1 MSTTSR
7 KASFNLTN
15 TTTISIFDQIPNA
28 VDFEGGR
35 VSTPA
40 ALNFIHRFLPGT
52 SSRTLLLLHGTGG
65 NEADL
70 IQFGRALDSQA
81 KLLSPRGKVSED
93 GMPRFFQRLAEGVFD
108 EEDLIRRTHE
118 LADFI
123 EQAAVRYGFD
133 PQKAVAVGYSNGANI
148 AGALLL
154 LRPGAIRGAALL
166 RPMVPLIP
174 KELPKL
180 KDAPV
185 LVAAGNQD
193 PIVPAENTRQLADLL
208 RRAGADVTVYFEDA
222 GHGLTDRTV
231 EAITRWLSNKAK

>member
-1 MSTTSR
+1 LIRFQSG
-7 KASFNLTN
+7 
-15 TTTISIFDQIPNA
+15 TIDNA
-28 VDFEGGR
+28 VDFEGGS
-35 VSTPA
+35 VSMPA
-40 ALNFIHRFLPGT
+40 DFIHRFLPGT

-70 IQFGRALDSQA
+70 IQFGRAIDSEA

-123 EQAAVRYGFD
+123 EQAGVRYGFD

-180 KDAPV
+180 
-185 LVAAGNQD
+185 
-193 PIVPAENTRQLADLL
+193 
-208 RRAGADVTVYFEDA
+208 
-222 GHGLTDRTV
+222 
-231 EAITRWLSNKAK
+231 